1 MTQTIIT
8 LNLYN
13 SKRILKFLQSFGDLH
28 NFCTPRFCN
37 LHTQDLLFC
46 IEKEPIGKNIQKSE
60 GRDCMKRFFPR
71 TDLASERMRAD
82 TDIGGVSLKKSND
95 GDIETEVLTVSSD
108 EGALSIGKP
117 KGVYTTFFFP
127 SPAEMNGDTK
137 KLLIK
142 ALGDSIEATLLRLS
156 GKPRI
161 SELSLLVAGLGNRN
175 LTVDSVGVATAEKIH
190 ATAHIKEELPT
201 LFHSLGAANIC
212 VALPGVLSQSGIE
225 AADAIAGLLKSF
237 PADAVLVFDAL
248 AARSLS
254 RVGKTVQIADSGI
267 EPGSG
272 IGNRRRALSLRTLGV
287 PVVSVGVPTV
297 TDTATLVSD
306 TLVSLMGEALPESV
320 GKLLSEAE
328 KSFVSPDDCDRV
340 TEEISKIL
348 ADTVNR
354 RLGVVL

>member
-1 MTQTIIT
+1 
-8 LNLYN
+8 
-13 SKRILKFLQSFGDLH
+13 
-28 NFCTPRFCN
+28 
-37 LHTQDLLFC
+37 
-46 IEKEPIGKNIQKSE
+46 
-60 GRDCMKRFFPR
+60 MKRFFPR

-117 KGVYTTFFFP
+117 KGIYTTFSFP
-127 SPAEMNGDTK
+127 SPTEMDENTK
-137 KLLIK
+137 RWLVEKL
-142 ALGDSIEATLLRLS
+142 GSVIEATLLRLS
-156 GKPRI
+156 GKTEADR
-161 SELSLLVAGLGNRN
+161 LSLLVVGLGNRA
-175 LTVDSVGVATAEKIH
+175 LTVDSVGVVTAEKIH
-190 ATAHIKEELPT
+190 ATAHIKEELPDV
-201 LFHSLGAANIC
+201 FRSLGAAEIC

-225 AADAIAGLLKSF
+225 AADAVAGLLKSF

-254 RVGKTVQIADSGI
+254 RVGRTVQIADCGI

-272 IGNRRRALSLRTLGV
+272 IGNRRRALSLSTLGV

-306 TLVSLMGEALPESV
+306 TLTALMGEDLPEGVSKV
-320 GKLLSEAE
+320 LSETE
-328 KSFVSPDDCDRV
+328 RSFVSPDNCDRV

-348 ADTVNR
+348 ADAVNM
-354 RLGVVL
+354 RLGIML